1 MNRFPLASVL
11 VVALVLSV
19 LAGCGAPSSP
29 NVPPG
34 SSLVI
39 SDQPR
44 DLSPVANQGDLSALA
59 EGNAAF
65 ATDLYAALRHA
76 PGNLFFSPYSIST
89 VLAMTYAGAAGET
102 ASQMAATLHFD
113 LPPERLHPAF
123 NAYALDLE
131 ARAAQATEGT
141 PFELSIANSLW
152 GQRDFPFRGEF
163 LDLLGENYGAGMRL
177 VDYMAD
183 PDASRRAINDWVSSE
198 TRKRIQDLIPEGAV
212 DAMTRLVLANAIYFK
227 AGWLHPFEE
236 SATGPEPFHLL
247 DGSTLDVP
255 MLHQTESY
263 GYAIRDGYRRA
274 RATLPEREHL
284 DADYPARPGRVR
296 CRRRGIE
303 LGDDPGAFRKPD
315 PRARNPDLAQVQLHI
330 ELQPE

>member
-1 MNRFPLASVL
+1 MNRFPLASVMVL
-11 VVALVLSV
+11 ALVLSV
-19 LAGCGAPSSP
+19 LAGCGAPTSP
-29 NVPPG
+29 NIPPG
-34 SSLVI
+34 SSLVV
-39 SDQPR
+39 SDKPR
-44 DLSPVANQGDLSALA
+44 DRGPVSNQGDLSALA

-89 VLAMTYAGAAGET
+89 ALAMTYAGAAGET
-102 ASQMAATLHFD
+102 ASQMAAALHFD

-183 PDASRRAINDWVSSE
+183 PEASRRAINDWVSSE
-198 TRKRIQDLIPEGAV
+198 TRKKIQDLIPEGAV

-236 SATGPEPFHLL
+236 TATGPEPFHFL

-255 MLHQTESY
+255 MMHQTEIVRVCDA
-263 GYAIRDGYRRA
+263 GWVPGA

-284 DADYPARPGRVR
+284 DADYPARRGRVR
-296 CRRRGIE
+296 GRRRGIE
-303 LGDDPGAFRKPD
+303 LGDDPKIF
-315 PRARNPDLAQVQLHI
+315 
-330 ELQPE
+330 PEA